1 MYKKIEMEFYGRS
14 LSIETGRMAKQASGA
29 AVVSYGETVVLVTVV
44 ASTSAREGVDFF
56 PLTVDYQERT
66 FAAGKIPGGFFKREG
81 RPSEREIL
89 TSRLVDRALRPLF
102 PDGFFCETQVVA
114 SVLSVDREND
124 ADTVAL
130 IGASA
135 ALQVSDIPFRGP
147 IAGVRIGRLRD
158 TLTVNPLQSQ
168 FSASDINLFVAAGR
182 DAIVMVEG
190 GGRIIPEEGMLE
202 ALFLAQEAIR
212 PVLDAQDEIARV
224 VGKQKRP
231 LVVVPPDTTLI
242 SRVRDLAANKLRA
255 AFSIAAKHE
264 RAAAVATARQEVKTA
279 LAEEYAGREK
289 EVGTVFEELESETL
303 RALVVRENRRVD
315 GRGLTDVRPIS
326 CEVNVLPRT
335 HGSALFTRGET
346 QALVVATLGTGS
358 DEQKVDALIGEQ
370 YKKFMLHYNFPPF
383 SVGEVRP
390 LRGPGRREIGHGAL
404 AERALQAVLPG
415 ESEFPYTVRIVSE
428 ILESNGSSSMA
439 TVCGGTLSLMDAGVP
454 IKAPVAGIAMGL
466 IKEGE
471 EIRVLSDILGDE
483 DHLGDMDLKVAGT
496 AQGITALQ
504 MNIKISGV
512 TREIMQQALY
522 QAKAGRL
529 HILNQMGQALTAP
542 RPEVAENAPRII
554 TLKVR
559 PEKIREIIGPGGKM
573 IRSIIEE
580 TGVKIDVEDDG
591 TVYVSS
597 QDGDSMSKAVDRIN
611 RITAEAEVGKVYKG
625 TVRKVVDFG
634 AFVEILPGT
643 DGLLHISQI
652 GPGRV
657 RRVAD
662 VLREGDEIMVK
673 VLEIDRQGKIRLSQ
687 RDVEQPGQSA
697 QGKS

>member
-1 MYKKIEMEFYGRS
+1 MYKKIEMEFYGRP
-14 LSIETGRMAKQASGA
+14 LSIETGRLAKQASGA
-29 AVVSYGETVVLVTVV
+29 AIVSYGETVVLVTVV
-44 ASTSAREGVDFF
+44 GATSPRQDQDFF

-102 PDGFFCETQVVA
+102 AEGYRCETQVIA

-124 ADTVAL
+124 ADTIAM

-147 IAGVRIGRLRD
+147 IAGVRIGRLQG
-158 TLTVNPLQSQ
+158 TLVVNPLQSQ
-168 FSASDINLFVAAGR
+168 FAQSDINLFVAAGR
-182 DAIVMVEG
+182 DAIIMVEG
-190 GGRIIPEEGMLE
+190 GGRIVSEEDMLE
-202 ALFLAQEAIR
+202 ALFLAQEAVKPI
-212 PVLDAQDEIARV
+212 LDIQDEVARV
-224 VGKQKRP
+224 VGKQKRS
-231 LVVVPPDTTLI
+231 LVVATPDTALI
-242 SRVRDLAANKLRA
+242 DRVRDLAADKLRA
-255 AFSIAAKHE
+255 ALSVAAKHE
-264 RAAAVATARQEVKTA
+264 RAAAVAAVKQEVASA
-279 LAEEYAGREK
+279 LAEGYLGREK
-289 EVGTVFEELESETL
+289 EVAATFEELNSHSL
-303 RALVVRENRRVD
+303 RSLVLRENRRVD
-315 GRGLTDVRPIS
+315 GRGPADIRPIS
-326 CEVNVLPRT
+326 CEVDVLPRT
-335 HGSALFTRGET
+335 HGSAVFTRGET
-346 QALVVATLGTGS
+346 QALAVTTLGTTS

-383 SVGEVRP
+383 SVGEARQ

-404 AERALQAVLPG
+404 AERALVAVLPEEG
-415 ESEFPYTVRIVSE
+415 GFPYTIRIVSE

-471 EIRVLSDILGDE
+471 EIRVLSDIVGDE
-483 DHLGDMDLKVAGT
+483 DHLGDMDFKVAGT

-504 MNIKISGV
+504 MDIKIAGV

-522 QAKAGRL
+522 QAREARL
-529 HILNQMGQALTAP
+529 HILDQMAKALAAP
-542 RPEVAENAPRII
+542 RPQVAEHAPRIL

-559 PEKIREIIGPGGKM
+559 SEKIRDLIGPGGKM

-591 TVYVSS
+591 TVYVSA
-597 QDGDSMSKAVDRIN
+597 QDEDAMSKAVAKIN
-611 RITAEAEVGKVYKG
+611 RVTAEAEIGKVYKG
-625 TVRKVVDFG
+625 TVRKIVDFG

-643 DGLLHISQI
+643 DGLVHISQL

-657 RRVAD
+657 RRVSD
-662 VLREGDEIMVK
+662 VLQEGDEIMVK
-673 VLEIDRQGKIRLSQ
+673 VLEIDRQGKIRLSVREATQ
-687 RDVEQPGQSA
+687 ED
-697 QGKS
+697 QGARGSS

>member
-1 MYKKIEMEFYGRS
+1 MYKKIEMEFYGRP
-14 LSIETGRMAKQASGA
+14 LSIESGRLAKQASGA

-44 ASTSAREGVDFF
+44 AASTPRDGADFF

-89 TSRLVDRALRPLF
+89 VSRLVDRALRPLF
-102 PDGFFCETQVVA
+102 PDEFFNETQVIA
-114 SVLSVDREND
+114 SVLSIDREND
-124 ADTVAL
+124 PDTVAL

-135 ALQVSDIPFRGP
+135 ALEVSDIPFRGP
-147 IAGVRIGRLRD
+147 IAGVRIGRLRGA
-158 TLTVNPLQSQ
+158 LVVNPLQSEQ
-168 FSASDINLFVAAGR
+168 EKSDINLFVAAGR

-190 GGRIIPEEGMLE
+190 GGRIVPEEDMLE
-202 ALFLAQEAIR
+202 ALFLAQEAVK
-212 PVLDAQDEIARV
+212 PVLDMQDEIKRV
-224 VGKQKRP
+224 TGKPKRP
-231 LVVVPPDTTLI
+231 VSVVPPDSALTE
-242 SRVRDLAANKLRA
+242 RVKALAGDKLRA
-255 AFSIAAKHE
+255 ALTVVAKHE
-264 RAAAVATARQEVKTA
+264 RAAAVAALKQEVQDA
-279 LAEEYAGREK
+279 LAGECAGREQEAEK
-289 EVGTVFEELESETL
+289 VFEDLTAATL
-303 RALVVRENRRVD
+303 RAMVVQENRRVD
-315 GRGLTDVRPIS
+315 GRGPADIRPIS
-326 CEVNVLPRT
+326 CEVSVLPRT

-346 QALVVATLGTGS
+346 QALVVTTLGTAS
-358 DEQKVDALIGEQ
+358 DEQKIDALIGEQ

-404 AERALQAVLPG
+404 AERALQAVLPA
-415 ESEFPYTVRIVSE
+415 EEEFPYTIRTVSE

-471 EIRVLSDILGDE
+471 EIRILSDIVGDE
-483 DHLGDMDLKVAGT
+483 DHLGDMDFKVAGT

-504 MNIKISGV
+504 MDIKVTGV
-512 TREIMQQALY
+512 TRDIMRHALY
-522 QAKAGRL
+522 QARDGRL
-529 HILNQMGQALTAP
+529 HILAQMAKALEAP
-542 RPEVAENAPRII
+542 RPEVAQNAPRIL
-554 TLKVR
+554 TLKVK
-559 PEKIREIIGPGGKM
+559 PEKIRELIGPGGKM

-591 TVYVSS
+591 TVYVAS
-597 QDGDSMSKAVDRIN
+597 QDEESMSRAVARIN
-611 RITAEAEVGKVYKG
+611 RVTAEAEIGKIYKG
-625 TVRKVVDFG
+625 VVRKIVDFG

-643 DGLLHISQI
+643 DGLVHISQL

-657 RRVAD
+657 RRVSD
-662 VLREGDEIMVK
+662 VLKEGDEILVK

-687 RDVEQPGQSA
+687 REALEGHGA
-697 QGKS
+697 RGEN